1 MVRIGDRFFCNPYI
15 TQAIFSFFIWKQ
27 LRVEEGERQGC
38 ALDAFMVVTVWTV
51 YGIGGCVYT
60 RAHTSVVWP
69 MTRDEIHLEH
79 VLPLFASW
87 RGDVVTER
95 IIFPWK
101 TDRHRY
107 SCKSAR
113 TLCNDIFPSAER
125 SRSGWWR
132 QIVRLH
138 VKHRPT
144 PTPFTKHF
152 FVSLEVLT
160 AASSVCTIFSTRFSS

>member
-27 LRVEEGERQGC
+27 LRVEEGERHWMLLWWWLC
-38 ALDAFMVVTVWTV
+38 MDCVWYRWLRVHACT
-51 YGIGGCVYT
+51 
-60 RAHTSVVWP
+60 HTSVVWP

-152 FVSLEVLT
+152 SFCKFQGFT
-160 AASSVCTIFSTRFSS
+160 APPSCVFYNF